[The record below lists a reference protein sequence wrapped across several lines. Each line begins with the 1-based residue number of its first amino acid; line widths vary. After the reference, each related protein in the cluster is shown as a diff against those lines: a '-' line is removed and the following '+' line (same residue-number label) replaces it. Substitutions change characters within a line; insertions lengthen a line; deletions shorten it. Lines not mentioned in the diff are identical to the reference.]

1 VLIQGKE
8 MGIYAGSKVTQILKQ
23 SIEKAVKTGR
33 YLNESDFIRD
43 AIKEKLEVEGFLLT
57 NANEKPKGDT
67 R

>member
-23 SIEKAVKTGR
+23 SIEKAVRTGW

-43 AIKEKLEVEGFLLT
+43 AIKEKLEAEGFLLT
-57 NANEKPKGDT
+57 SANEEPNGDT
-67 R
+67 K